1 MSEGA
6 VIASIPPPER
16 DAGAGAG
23 SGPSLAV
30 APEPLRPCFEL
41 WGVSM
46 RWRRQKHRVLADL
59 ELLVER
65 GEAVHVSGRNG
76 TGKTTLLRVASGLL
90 TPEAGVVC
98 LCDLHPRRDRR
109 EYQRRLGFLSAGDRG
124 LYARLTVQ
132 RQLDFWT
139 RLFFIPR
146 GERTAAVETALDR
159 FELRDLKN
167 RRLDRMSQGQR
178 QRVRLAS
185 AFIHSPALLL
195 LDEPANSLDED
206 GVAMLAGAV
215 RRHVEAGGAAIW
227 CSPSGEPRD
236 LPCTASYRLERGRL
250 VEA

>member
-1 MSEGA
+1 MYTEFYGLKEVPFA
-6 VIASIPPPER
+6 LTPDPR
-16 DAGAGAG
+16 YLYFT
-23 SGPSLAV
+23 PSHTEVMANLHYGI
-30 APEPLRPCFEL
+30 E
-41 WGVSM
+41 
-46 RWRRQKHRVLADL
+46 
-59 ELLVER
+59 
-65 GEAVHVSGRNG
+65 SGRGLIVVTGEVG